1 MAAVYADA
9 HMKWGFAACPDEM
22 ALEHRVLATLEA
34 NGAASTADLE
44 RVLAVPRWRLR
55 DLVTPRAST
64 PAGFARPKYVDWAD
78 RGRRGFAAIACPHK
92 SCSGFA
98 TRAVLLPE
106 VAHLGSAVF
115 GTRRHFVHST
125 PNPLTASI
133 VFPRDYVETWWSG
146 VRPRPKSGRTVAV
159 PAPAPAD
166 TGEFVFQHRHAGRVR
181 RTRRSAGSAA

>member
-78 RGRRGFAAIACPHK
+78 RGAEVSRRSLALTSRAAALLPGRSCFRKWPTWGQPCSARVDTSCTAPRTHSPPA
-92 SCSGFA
+92 SCSPA
-98 TRAVLLPE
+98 T
-106 VAHLGSAVF
+106 
-115 GTRRHFVHST
+115 
-125 PNPLTASI
+125 
-133 VFPRDYVETWWSG
+133 TWKPG
-146 VRPRPKSGRTVAV
+146 GLA
-159 PAPAPAD
+159 
-166 TGEFVFQHRHAGRVR
+166 
-181 RTRRSAGSAA
+181 